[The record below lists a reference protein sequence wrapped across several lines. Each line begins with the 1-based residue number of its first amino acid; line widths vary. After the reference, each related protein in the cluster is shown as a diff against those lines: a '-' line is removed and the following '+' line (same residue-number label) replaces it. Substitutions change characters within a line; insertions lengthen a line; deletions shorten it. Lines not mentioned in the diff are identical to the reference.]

1 MDLFWLS
8 GDGPKDIPGWVYLH
22 LVTTL
27 KVPPESLSGLRSV
40 QQVGFQEGK
49 PVTFIRIYDPRA
61 SEEAWQV
68 KNFVSLDQH
77 PELIL
82 YEGYWETG
90 SDRVYLKG
98 KEAPNPH
105 YRGLTP

>member
-1 MDLFWLS
+1 MDLFWL
-8 GDGPKDIPGWVYLH
+8 GGEGPKDIPGWIYMH

-27 KVPPESLSGLRSV
+27 KAPSENLTGLRSV
-40 QQVGFQEGK
+40 QKMGFWEGK

-68 KNFVSLDQH
+68 KDFTSLDQH

-82 YEGYWETG
+82 YEGYWEKG
-90 SDRVYLKG
+90 SDRVYLERKA
-98 KEAPNPH
+98 APNHSPSS
-105 YRGLTP
+105 L